1 MDFIG
6 KTVLVTGGGRGIG
19 AAIARGFAS
28 EGAMVAINYRRDHA
42 AATRC
47 LAACQ
52 EAGGDAMTVAAD
64 VTDATQVTQL
74 IDTVLD
80 ACGVIDVVVHNAFSP
95 FSFNPEQRTPF
106 EDLDWPAYQHQLDGS
121 VRAAHMLAR
130 AVLPSM
136 LARADGCFITVASN
150 LVSRPVVPYH
160 DYTTAKAALIGLT
173 RTMASELGPRGI
185 RVNCVCPGL
194 VYPTDASRDTR
205 PSLRDAISA
214 ETPLRR
220 LTSPDDV
227 AGAVLCL
234 ASPWARAI
242 TGQTLQ
248 VDGGYT
254 MH

>member
-19 AAIARGFAS
+19 AAIARGFAA
-28 EGAMVAINYRRDHA
+28 EGAMVVINYLRNHA
-42 AATRC
+42 AAEQS
-47 LAACQ
+47 ADACRA
-52 EAGGDAMTVAAD
+52 AGGEAMTVAAD
-64 VTDATQVTQL
+64 VTDAAEVKQL

-80 ACGVIDVVVHNAFSP
+80 TCGVIDIVVHNAFSP
-95 FSFNPEQRTPF
+95 FRFNPEQRTPF
-106 EDLDWPAYQHQLDGS
+106 QDLDWSAYQQQLDGS
-121 VRAAHMLAR
+121 VRAAHTLAR

-136 LARADGCFITVASN
+136 LARTDGCFITVATN

-173 RTMASELGPRGI
+173 RTMASELGPHGI

-220 LTSPDDV
+220 LTNPDDV